1 MRNRTLHA
9 VLVGL
14 IGAVAAGHTATAIAQ
29 QEPTRTLKM
38 QSS

>member
-29 QEPTRTLKM
+29 HMAKQ
-38 QSS
+38 